1 MRLAQS
7 AECKVHCATLK
18 LLFSSRSRPTSESLQ
33 KIQCKIVWN
42 WEKLIFWP
50 NFAPSSWWAGM
61 KNAKACEQDKVEIS
75 ATASICTFSTVNI
88 SDRQQQTMKA
98 FYKNDSST
106 SGGGFPHSMC
116 KFWQR
121 NLKGISKLIV
131 WIMIHPVTMHF
142 SMQSVWKEKQWCF
155 KRYTVFLKHS
165 MWCCCCLW
173 WAPHETCI
181 CQVYVSVLHWN
192 NYTYSFA
199 PSFQEKDD

>member
-1 MRLAQS
+1 MREGDILTKFCPLFLMS
-7 AECKVHCATLK
+7 RDEKCKGLWAGQGRNKCNSINLHIFDC
-18 LLFSSRSRPTSESLQ
+18 Q
-33 KIQCKIVWN
+33 H
-42 WEKLIFWP
+42 FWP
-50 NFAPSSWWAGM
+50 TTTND
-61 KNAKACEQDKVEIS
+61 E
-75 ATASICTFSTVNI
+75 SILQI
-88 SDRQQQTMKA
+88 RQQLIRGRIST
-98 FYKNDSST
+98 FYVQI
-106 SGGGFPHSMC
+106 
-116 KFWQR
+116 WQR

-131 WIMIHPVTMHF
+131 WIIIHPVTLHF

-155 KRYTVFLKHS
+155 RRYTVFLKHS

>member
-1 MRLAQS
+1 MQNN
-7 AECKVHCATLK
+7 LK
-18 LLFSSRSRPTSESLQ
+18 LRETDILTKFCPLFLMSRD
-33 KIQCKIVWN
+33 
-42 WEKLIFWP
+42 EKC
-50 NFAPSSWWAGM
+50 
-61 KNAKACEQDKVEIS
+61 KACEQDKVKIS

-106 SGGGFPHSMC
+106 SRGGFPHSMC

-131 WIMIHPVTMHF
+131 WIIIHPVTLHF
-142 SMQSVWKEKQWCF
+142 SMQSVWKEKQLCF
-155 KRYTVFLKHS
+155 RRYTVFLKHS

-181 CQVYVSVLHWN
+181 CQVYTSVLHLN
-192 NYTYSFA
+192 NNTFSFA